1 MGYVRAGV
9 NLAQMSL
16 TGHVVQAA
24 PRPLALVPPRNT
36 PANQV
41 CILYFH
47 LELVYIPFTNEFED
61 RIINYRP
68 SFSSSIYGLNLWY
81 GPSER
86 GW

>member
-47 LELVYIPFTNEFED
+47 LELVYIPFTNRVRGPYYKLQTKFFLFD
-61 RIINYRP
+61 
-68 SFSSSIYGLNLWY
+68 LWLKFVVRA
-81 GPSER
+81 E
-86 GW
+86 